1 MRAVRIAILAA
12 ALSVMG
18 LVVPAPANAC
28 KEINNG
34 CSAGSCHLRWEEP
47 TLEGPW
53 GAPYFEC
60 YY

>member
-1 MRAVRIAILAA
+1 MRVTRIAILTA

-18 LVVPAPANAC
+18 IGFAAPAGAC
-28 KEINNG
+28 RPVNNE

-53 GAPYFEC
+53 VAPYWEC

>member
-1 MRAVRIAILAA
+1 MRVIRIAILTA

-18 LVVPAPANAC
+18 FGGAAPASAC
-28 KEINNG
+28 PEINNG

-53 GAPYFEC
+53 VAPYFEC